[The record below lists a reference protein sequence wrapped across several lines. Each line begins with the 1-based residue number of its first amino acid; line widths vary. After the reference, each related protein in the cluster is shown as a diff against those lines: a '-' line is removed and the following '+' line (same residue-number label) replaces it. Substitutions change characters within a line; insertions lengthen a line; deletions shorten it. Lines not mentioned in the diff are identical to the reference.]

1 MKENRKT
8 GMNSGCAG
16 VLCNLLLFQK
26 MDNNVKNEYKFG
38 NVYIKYGIFIY

>member
-1 MKENRKT
+1 
-8 GMNSGCAG
+8 MNSGFAG
-16 VLCNLLLFQK
+16 VFLQPFVFSK